1 MHSELESQVWLTV
14 QQVCDAATFE
24 ALILRAVDSFKR
36 SPGYDPVLRLYASDI
51 GQSGVQILRDVLHRC
66 GIRFEHSADL
76 PGYLELRSRLKHH
89 IRCQL
94 QQYLVSAGHSTE
106 EMRQDQL
113 ARDLGL

>member
-14 QQVCDAATFE
+14 QQVCDAVTFE
-24 ALILRAVDSFKR
+24 ALLLRAVDSFKR
-36 SPGYDPVLRLYASDI
+36 SPGHDPVQRLHASDI
-51 GQSGVQILRDVLHRC
+51 GQSGVQILRDVLHRR
-66 GIRFEHSADL
+66 GIRLEHGADL

-94 QQYLVSAGHSTE
+94 QQYLVSGGYSTE
-106 EMRQDQL
+106 EMLQDQL